1 MCSRWGSCLVITCM
15 ENGTQLHAVS
25 NLCKLVQVWGRKHG
39 IPAPLLQQPYLWN
52 WLTLFRHRA
61 VCNFAT
67 YCKMVMT
74 QLRGQLCLC
83 DTSVLAHFHVHR
95 PKACTSVVV
104 WNYEGIL
111 QLVGVE
117 AVKVKVVVVFV
128 PGLKMQNS
136 IMYSDV
142 AWHMCG
148 KKTLQCVPWRTCGGP
163 VKYTSSSVA
172 WCVCESQKCTAP

>member
-1 MCSRWGSCLVITCM
+1 
-15 ENGTQLHAVS
+15 
-25 NLCKLVQVWGRKHG
+25 
-39 IPAPLLQQPYLWN
+39 
-52 WLTLFRHRA
+52 
-61 VCNFAT
+61 
-67 YCKMVMT
+67 MT

-142 AWHMCG
+142 A
-148 KKTLQCVPWRTCGGP
+148 
-163 VKYTSSSVA
+163 
-172 WCVCESQKCTAP
+172 